1 MARRAPAGPGGQSHY
16 NDAMKAVL
24 IEKQGAPVA
33 PNINSVHDA
42 DKRVSG
48 LEETPAGGVQIRTH
62 ASALN
67 HMDIWVGMGIPGV
80 DLTYPRVSG
89 CDACGTVEK
98 VGAGVSDEWVGKRVV
113 FNAAVEI
120 KRSPNPGEP
129 TGATLAPE
137 YELIGEHHHGAHR
150 ELFEVPATH
159 IAEVGEGVSDTD
171 AAAFGLTALTAY
183 SMMIT
188 KGGLRPGQ
196 TVLIT
201 GIGGGVALAA
211 LAIAKWMGCPTVVTS
226 RHQWKLD
233 RASELGAEHGI
244 LDEGQDWSKQVRSW
258 SHKRGVDMAVDSIGK
273 PTHLNCIKSLAR
285 GGAFVTPGN
294 TGGPKIESDQARI
307 FWNQLRIFGSTMGT
321 PDEFREVVA
330 LLNAGHLRP
339 VVDQVFKWSDARDAW
354 ARLEAQDQFGNIVL
368 DWTH

>member
-1 MARRAPAGPGGQSHY
+1 
-16 NDAMKAVL
+16 MKAVL

-33 PNINSVHDA
+33 PNIRSVDDA
-42 DKRVSG
+42 SSAVDGLDAVSPG
-48 LEETPAGGVQIRTH
+48 SVQVRTH

-89 CDACGTVEK
+89 CDACGTVTA
-98 VGAGVSDEWVGKRVV
+98 VGDGVSDEWVGKRVM
-113 FNAAVEI
+113 FNAAVVVPPI
-120 KRSPNPGEP
+120 PRPGEP
-129 TGATLAPE
+129 TGATLAPD
-137 YELIGEHHHGAHR
+137 YELIGEHHNGAHR

-159 IAEVGEGVSDTD
+159 VAEVAEGVLDTD

-183 SMMIT
+183 SMMVT
-188 KGGLRPGQ
+188 KGRLRPGQ
-196 TVLIT
+196 SVLIT

-211 LAIAKWMGCPTVVTS
+211 LSIAKWMGCPTVVTS

-233 RASELGAEHGI
+233 RAAELGADHGV
-244 LDEGQDWSKQVRSW
+244 LDEGQDWSKEVRAW
-258 SHKRGVDMAVDSIGK
+258 SRKRGVDMAVDSIGK

-294 TGGPKIESDQARI
+294 TGGPRVESDQARI
-307 FWNQLRIFGSTMGT
+307 FWNQLRVLGSTMGT

-330 LLNAGHLRP
+330 LLNAGHLTP
-339 VVDQVFKWSDARDAW
+339 VVDKVFGWREAGDAW
-354 ARLEAQDQFGNIVL
+354 ARLEDQEQFGNVVL
-368 DWTH
+368 DWTR